1 MAAHGIVHTPGLA
14 DAHLREIAPLLAA
27 EGIDLDDPESI
38 PDLDALNAAIARA
51 NEQHNLQLATPVGA
65 HRQHSLSLLRA
76 FSSAVDAGDGADA
89 RAMLGALSPDPVGTT
104 PSNAHVM
111 GVALGLLDSWSIDL
125 TMRRGLQAARVP
137 RWQDRRARAAANDIL
152 ALARKGRAF
161 DALGSLIRQH
171 RGPAVLEGGCLAV
184 AATVSASAAH
194 QGITVDALG
203 ARVIDG
209 GHDASAPG
217 TPGADASP
225 STAAPGGPG
234 TGAAF
239 RKPSPQEPLAASLE
253 AALTSIDTATL
264 QLFRAWQRLQPE
276 FDPEDA
282 ESDTQLLRAIFG
294 MARGMGLDPHEPD
307 GVDELVE
314 ELLEEGDGP
323 VEGAADMMLTV
334 IDEYLHFRIDTS
346 DEDAGWMLV
355 HDLVEEETDERSGLG
370 SELFELL
377 DSATAAASEVPPLAR
392 REALAQTLPVSAVHG
407 LLEWLADGRPV
418 TQTGAIRRADL
429 QRVAALLGIS
439 VIGVAKRPP
448 IGDDDV
454 DAPLPVQSMGDVPEL
469 AAWWRA
475 LLVSGVIKTTATRVR
490 PGPSAAEW
498 AGLPTE
504 KTASMLAGVT
514 LAGYVVGSDGP
525 LWWASEAVFHATVQR
540 LLAAVLPDAFGG
552 VARVLADAET
562 SDDAPLPFAL
572 AAARAARIVDR
583 LRAFGLLEVDPEG
596 RALVPVPLRG
606 VVATG
611 IITAI
616 AMHDAEG
623 ALDD

>member
-1 MAAHGIVHTPGLA
+1 MAEHGIVHTPGLA

-51 NEQHNLQLATPVGA
+51 NEQHNLQLVTPVGA

-171 RGPAVLEGGCLAV
+171 RGHAVLEGGCLAV

-194 QGITVDALG
+194 QGISVDALA
-203 ARVIDG
+203 ARVIAE

-217 TPGADASP
+217 TRGADASP
-225 STAAPGGPG
+225 SAAAPGGLG

-239 RKPSPQEPLAASLE
+239 RKPSPEASLE

-276 FDPEDA
+276 FDSEDA
-282 ESDTQLLRAIFG
+282 ESDAELLRAIFG
-294 MARGMGLDPHEPD
+294 MARGMGVDPHEPD

-323 VEGAADMMLTV
+323 VEGAVDMMLTV
-334 IDEYLHFRIDTS
+334 IDEYLHFRVDTS

-355 HDLVEEETDERSGLG
+355 HDLVEEEIGERSGLG
-370 SELFELL
+370 DELFELL
-377 DSATAAASEVPPLAR
+377 DSASAAAGEVPPLAR

-407 LLEWLADGRPV
+407 LLEWLGEGRPL

-448 IGDDDV
+448 IGDGDV
-454 DAPLPVQSMGDVPEL
+454 DAPMHVQSMGEVPEL

-475 LLVSGVIKTTATRVR
+475 LLVSEVIETTATRVR
-490 PGPSAAEW
+490 PGPSASEW

-504 KTASMLAGVT
+504 ATASMLAGVT
-514 LAGYVVGSDGP
+514 LAQCIGGSGGP
-525 LWWASEAVFHATVQR
+525 LWWAGDAVFHATVQR
-540 LLAAVLPDAFGG
+540 LLAAVLPDAFGH
-552 VARVLADAET
+552 VARSLAEAET
-562 SDDAPLPFAL
+562 SDDAPLLFAL
-572 AAARAARIVDR
+572 AATRTGRVLDR
-583 LRAFGLLEVDPEG
+583 LQAFGLLELDG
-596 RALVPVPLRG
+596 DGNALVPVPLRG
-606 VVATG
+606 VVAKG

-616 AMHDAEG
+616 AMHDAED